1 MNFAKM
7 QLELDRL
14 VFISFVAELIAFLI
28 AMWVLYMVIKAA
40 VRDGLRESGLVEALR
55 RRSVTP
61 KPEGA
66 AALPEW
72 AKGN

>member
-55 RRSVTP
+55 RRSVIP
-61 KPEGA
+61 KPEDA